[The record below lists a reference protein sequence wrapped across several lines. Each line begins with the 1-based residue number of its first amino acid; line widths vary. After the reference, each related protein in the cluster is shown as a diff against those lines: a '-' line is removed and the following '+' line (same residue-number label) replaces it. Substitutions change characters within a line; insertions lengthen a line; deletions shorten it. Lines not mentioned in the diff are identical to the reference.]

1 VSAGRAAGGRRRGSS
16 HAEEHEDSERWMVTY
31 ADMLTLLLVLFI
43 VLYAISQVNTSKF
56 AQLKSSLASAFDN
69 GQPSI
74 LSGGS
79 GIVGGNAAGEKSDP
93 MEQIF
98 TPPKQREK
106 AAAAV
111 TQDRQAAQ
119 REEDEFKKIE
129 AAIKASL
136 HKHGLDGH
144 AQFSINERGLV
155 VTVVTD
161 ELVFSGNSAVLEAV
175 GTKIL
180 GAVAPPLRPV
190 DNQIQVDGH
199 TNQQNVSTAPYLSGW
214 ELSSARASSVVR
226 HLVAS
231 GKISPRRLSAAG
243 FSDQR
248 PLLAASDPRS
258 VTRNRRVEIVVLSKL
273 PASARTAPVVGQPIT
288 GEPAPGK
295 PIKPAPGKPIK
306 PATSQ
311 PIKPATGHG

>member
-1 VSAGRAAGGRRRGSS
+1 MSAARSAGGRRRGAS

-56 AQLKSSLASAFDN
+56 AQLKTSLASAFNN

-79 GIVGGNAAGEKSDP
+79 GIVNGDAAAREADP
-93 MEQIF
+93 MPPVF
-98 TPPKQREK
+98 TPPDQRAK
-106 AAAAV
+106 AAAA
-111 TQDRQAAQ
+111 QDRQAAE
-119 REEDEFKKIE
+119 REKDEFEKIE

-144 AQFSINERGLV
+144 AEFSINERGLV

-161 ELVFSGNSAVLEAV
+161 ELVFAGNSAVLEAE
-175 GTKIL
+175 GTAIL
-180 GAVAPPLRPV
+180 NAVAPPLRPI

-199 TNQQNVSTAPYLSGW
+199 TNQQNVSTAPYPSGW

-226 HLVAS
+226 YLVTS
-231 GKISPRRLSAAG
+231 GKLAASRLSAAG

-273 PASARTAPVVGQPIT
+273 PAGARSTSPVTAQPVIGQPV
-288 GEPAPGK
+288 
-295 PIKPAPGKPIK
+295 
-306 PATSQ
+306 
-311 PIKPATGHG
+311 TGHD

>member
-1 VSAGRAAGGRRRGSS
+1 MSAARSAGGRRRGGSS

-56 AQLKSSLASAFDN
+56 AQLKTSLASAFDN

-79 GIVGGNAAGEKSDP
+79 GIVGGNAAGQKSDP
-93 MEQIF
+93 MAPIF
-98 TPPKQREK
+98 TPPQQRDK
-106 AAAAV
+106 AAGATAE
-111 TQDRQAAQ
+111 DRQAAQ
-119 REEDEFKKIE
+119 RETDEFKKIE

-144 AQFSINERGLV
+144 AEFSINERGLV

-161 ELVFSGNSAVLEAV
+161 ELVFSGNSAVLEAE

-180 GAVAPPLRPV
+180 QAVAPPLRPV

-199 TNQQNVSTAPYLSGW
+199 TNQQNVSTAPYPSGW

-226 HLVAS
+226 YLVTR
-231 GKISPRRLSAAG
+231 GKISQRRLSAAG

-273 PASARTAPVVGQPIT
+273 PASARTAPPVIGQPV
-288 GEPAPGK
+288 
-295 PIKPAPGKPIK
+295 
-306 PATSQ
+306 SQ
-311 PIKPATGHG
+311 PATGP